1 MIIPK
6 QTELSVG
13 EIGPEP
19 CLIPIA
25 KAIGMSLA
33 CFGREHG
40 RNKGEFNEFDGR

>member
-13 EIGPEP
+13 GIGPEP

-25 KAIGMSLA
+25 KAIGMFPCLLWA
-33 CFGREHG
+33 RTWQ
-40 RNKGEFNEFDGR
+40 KQGEFNEFDGR